1 MSVSVVL
8 PFYTASLALL
18 LAFAILRFLFC
29 TLVFRKLVV
38 KLFIKFA
45 GCQISQ
51 EVYGNGLFGWEMY
64 KAVTETLMIDLQ
76 KKAKPGKEAPNPS
89 LVSADGQSRLHLLD
103 FAKESRPLVVNF
115 GSCTCPVFMKRL
127 REFGEI
133 MADFGD
139 VADFLVIYISEAH
152 PTDGW
157 AFKTA
162 FDVKQHRSLEERIE
176 AAQLLMNASKLK
188 APLMVDSTENA
199 ANFAYGALPIR
210 LYIIL
215 DGRVEFTGGMG
226 PTFYKTQEVRRWL
239 ARWKESEGNV

>member
-1 MSVSVVL
+1 MTSQSLATSSAMSVSVAL

-51 EVYGNGLFGWEMY
+51 EVYGNSLFGWEMY

-76 KKAKPGKEAPNPS
+76 KTAKPGKEAPNPS
-89 LVSADGQSRLHLLD
+89 LVSTDGQSRLHLLD

-157 AFKTA
+157 AFKVNHNSPCVMSEVLTYTL
-162 FDVKQHRSLEERIE
+162 FDPGLF
-176 AAQLLMNASKLK
+176 AQCCFWLG
-188 APLMVDSTENA
+188 VFTE
-199 ANFAYGALPIR
+199 YCIR
-210 LYIIL
+210 
-215 DGRVEFTGGMG
+215 
-226 PTFYKTQEVRRWL
+226 
-239 ARWKESEGNV
+239 N

>member
-1 MSVSVVL
+1 MTADVVDESLATSSAMSVSVAL

-51 EVYGNGLFGWEMY
+51 EVYGNSLFGWEMY

-89 LVSADGQSRLHLLD
+89 LVSADGQSRLNLLD

-152 PTDGW
+152 PMDGW
-157 AFKTA
+157 AFKVIIT
-162 FDVKQHRSLEERIE
+162 VHVLCRG
-176 AAQLLMNASKLK
+176 
-188 APLMVDSTENA
+188 
-199 ANFAYGALPIR
+199 AY
-210 LYIIL
+210 
-215 DGRVEFTGGMG
+215 
-226 PTFYKTQEVRRWL
+226 
-239 ARWKESEGNV
+239 

>member
-1 MSVSVVL
+1 MTSQSLATSSAMSVSVAL

-51 EVYGNGLFGWEMY
+51 EVYGNSLFGWEMY

-76 KKAKPGKEAPNPS
+76 KTAKPGKEAPNPS
-89 LVSADGQSRLHLLD
+89 LVSTDGQSRLHLLD

-157 AFKTA
+157 AFKVNHNSSCVMSEVLTYTL
-162 FDVKQHRSLEERIE
+162 FDPGLF
-176 AAQLLMNASKLK
+176 AQCCFWHG
-188 APLMVDSTENA
+188 VFTEYCTRN
-199 ANFAYGALPIR
+199 
-210 LYIIL
+210 
-215 DGRVEFTGGMG
+215 
-226 PTFYKTQEVRRWL
+226 
-239 ARWKESEGNV
+239 

>member
-1 MSVSVVL
+1 MTSQSLATSSAMSVSVAL

-51 EVYGNGLFGWEMY
+51 EVYGNSLFGWEMY

-76 KKAKPGKEAPNPS
+76 KTAKPGKEAPNPS
-89 LVSADGQSRLHLLD
+89 LVSTDGQSRLHLLD

-157 AFKTA
+157 AFKVNHNSSCVMSEVLTYTL
-162 FDVKQHRSLEERIE
+162 FDPGLF
-176 AAQLLMNASKLK
+176 AQCCFWLG
-188 APLMVDSTENA
+188 VFTEYCTRN
-199 ANFAYGALPIR
+199 
-210 LYIIL
+210 
-215 DGRVEFTGGMG
+215 
-226 PTFYKTQEVRRWL
+226 
-239 ARWKESEGNV
+239 

>member
-1 MSVSVVL
+1 MSVSVAL

-51 EVYGNGLFGWEMY
+51 EVYGNSLFGWEMY

-89 LVSADGQSRLHLLD
+89 LVSTDGQSRLHLLD

-157 AFKTA
+157 AFKVITTVHVLCLRCLLILCLILAYLPNVA
-162 FDVKQHRSLEERIE
+162 F
-176 AAQLLMNASKLK
+176 
-188 APLMVDSTENA
+188 
-199 ANFAYGALPIR
+199 G
-210 LYIIL
+210 
-215 DGRVEFTGGMG
+215 
-226 PTFYKTQEVRRWL
+226 
-239 ARWKESEGNV
+239 SEYCTRN

>member
-1 MSVSVVL
+1 MSVSVAL

-51 EVYGNGLFGWEMY
+51 EVYGNSLFGWEMY

-76 KKAKPGKEAPNPS
+76 KTAKPGKEAPNPS
-89 LVSADGQSRLHLLD
+89 LVSTDGQSRLHLLD

-157 AFKTA
+157 AFKVNHNSPCVMSEVLTYTL
-162 FDVKQHRSLEERIE
+162 FDPGLF
-176 AAQLLMNASKLK
+176 AQCCFWLG
-188 APLMVDSTENA
+188 VFTEYCTRN
-199 ANFAYGALPIR
+199 
-210 LYIIL
+210 
-215 DGRVEFTGGMG
+215 
-226 PTFYKTQEVRRWL
+226 
-239 ARWKESEGNV
+239 